1 MSGLMGFDEAFRTAD
16 LAVRAVRVDGLRDI
30 DRVVLEGSWHRYT
43 YQKIAAQAGYTEGYL
58 SRDVGPALWSLLSD
72 ALGMQVKKTNFRTAI
87 ERWSEQALEE
97 LPAASTP
104 NAASNGN
111 GRATQATLPAISV
124 PDTASFL
131 PLDISD
137 FRGRQ
142 QSLAD
147 LTDWVVNHHGRLLC
161 VSGLPGVG
169 KTWLAIKLAE
179 QVRSH
184 FQQFV
189 YRDLSDRATPS
200 ELLRDLL
207 LDLGTPSD
215 LPKSLVERLDL
226 LTQTLTQ
233 SKCLIVLD
241 GIEALYHSQTLA
253 GTYDAHFTDYR
264 DVLDTL
270 ASREHPSCVVWVGR
284 ELPRAAL
291 PITGSGCRLFCVEG
305 LDQAELSTLAFW
317 PPELEAT
324 EPDWYLLSHHY
335 GGIPALILAAVAPRI
350 ASFGHRLTACLDALQ
365 QETQL
370 IQAYIETWLA
380 TLSDIEWRLL
390 TWMMLSQR
398 PLSLQQVSQYLNTS
412 MALGA
417 VESLCDRGICR
428 SRVEPGAEAV
438 WELVLPGLLLPYLR
452 DRFLQAFA
460 AADET
465 QQWELLDHYPLLQ
478 ADVPEMVRQ
487 WQRQAL
493 LGAVSSLLEA
503 TYAQPAEQEDF
514 LRRAFQASQTSTQ
527 LASDQGY
534 RAGNLVNLAQHW
546 QLSLVDIDFH
556 SLHLRDADLQS
567 DLFQGVSFA
576 GADLQQTLLAKPMGQ
591 CPVIAIN
598 THQNEIAVGD
608 QDGRLLLWSLQDG
621 RLQRAMLTVTQAIR
635 AIAFS
640 ADGYTLAEGRQDG
653 TVRLWD
659 LRSEYGPELF
669 ANTADE
675 ALTTLAFSPDK
686 QLLMGGDEAGNLYVW
701 QLASGEQI
709 HCIEAHSAAVTAI
722 AISPC
727 SQSLLSCGE
736 DCAAMEWQLETGVA
750 SQRFQGRLT
759 SLLGTVAYLPGVPP
773 SSLRAVVIGRDEGQL
788 VIWDLASERPL
799 KVMQEPC
806 DLFMTL
812 TLSPNG
818 RYLAA
823 SDISNTVS
831 VWEVD
836 SRTRLYQI
844 AATSAPVESLVFSPD
859 SRELMTGCDYIVQQ
873 WQVHSGQ
880 CLRIWRSD
888 RHPAKKLAL
897 ATHPLQL
904 LSYHDDQTVRCW
916 QHAAERQRWLP
927 QARLQLTDDSLVE
940 LLVTSR
946 SGHYWAAGTV
956 AGQIV
961 IWDCHQS
968 IWLDWSMRL
977 PKSITALAFNRA
989 GTLLAA
995 GDMTGTVALW
1005 DLPNRVFC
1013 WQKQQTHTDPVMA
1026 LAFTPDGQRI
1036 YSGSRDRT
1044 IQGWD
1049 IEGNAIAKLSDHR
1062 RRVHT
1067 LCLSADGNAL
1077 YSGSYDGTVRC
1088 WQLSNHACID
1098 TWQKNDLY
1106 IHEIALDEQHRPVAI
1121 MSDTQTVELWE
1132 LDTDTCRATFTP
1144 HAEANWHISTSPDGQ
1159 AIVCASQN
1167 GDINIWSL
1175 ATGQKQGQ
1183 LRVDRPY
1190 EGMQI
1195 GGSQGLTDSERQ
1207 MLYSLGAT
1215 DY

>member
-1 MSGLMGFDEAFRTAD
+1 M
-16 LAVRAVRVDGLRDI
+16 AVRAVRVDGLRDI
-30 DRVVLEGSWHRYT
+30 DRVVLEGSWHRHT
-43 YQKIAAQAGYTEGYL
+43 YQKIAAEAGYTEGYL
-58 SRDVGPALWSLLSD
+58 SRDVGPALWTLLSD

-87 ERWSEQALEE
+87 ERWSEQMLAE
-97 LPAASTP
+97 LPAASALD
-104 NAASNGN
+104 AASNSN
-111 GRATQATLPAISV
+111 GRAAAATLAAAPI
-124 PDTASFL
+124 PDVASFL
-131 PLDISD
+131 PFDISD

-142 QSLAD
+142 PSLAD
-147 LTDWVVNHHGRLLC
+147 LADWVINHHGRLLC
-161 VSGLPGVG
+161 LSGIPGVG
-169 KTWLAIKLAE
+169 KTWLAVKLAE
-179 QVRSH
+179 QVRPH

-189 YRDLSDRATPS
+189 YRDLSDRALPS
-200 ELLRDLL
+200 ELLGDLL
-207 LDLGTPSD
+207 QELGNASD
-215 LPKSLVERLDL
+215 RPDSLAERLDL

-233 SKCLIVLD
+233 RKCLIVLD
-241 GIEALYHSQTLA
+241 GIEAVYRPQMLA
-253 GTYDAHFTDYR
+253 GTYDARFTDYR
-264 DVLDTL
+264 EILDAL

-284 ELPRAAL
+284 DLPRAAL

-317 PPELEAT
+317 PPELTAT
-324 EPDWYLLSHHY
+324 ESDWQLLSHHY
-335 GGIPALILAAVAPRI
+335 GGIPALILAEVAPRI

-365 QETQL
+365 LETQL
-370 IQAYIETWLA
+370 IQTYIETWLA
-380 TLSDIEWRLL
+380 PLSDVEWQVL
-390 TWMMLSQR
+390 TWMMLGQQ
-398 PLSLQQVSQYLNTS
+398 PLSLQQISQYLNTS

-417 VESLCDRGICR
+417 VESLGDRGICH
-428 SRVEPGAEAV
+428 SRVEAGADAV
-438 WELVLPGLLLPYLR
+438 WELALPELLSPYLR

-460 AADET
+460 TADEA

-478 ADVPEMVRQ
+478 ANAPEMIRQ

-503 TYAQPAEQEDF
+503 TYRRPAEQESF
-514 LRRAFQASQTSTQ
+514 LRRALQASQAPAQ
-527 LASDQGY
+527 RAAAEGY
-534 RAGNLVNLAQHW
+534 RAGNLVNLAQYW
-546 QLSLVDIDFH
+546 QHSLVDIDFH
-556 SLHLRDADLQS
+556 SLQLRDADLQS

-598 THQNEIAVGD
+598 AHQNEIAVGD
-608 QDGRLLLWSLQDG
+608 QDGRLLLWNRQNG
-621 RLQRAMLTVTQAIR
+621 RLQRAMLTVTSAIR

-640 ADGYTLAEGRQDG
+640 IDGYTLAEGRQDG
-653 TVRLWD
+653 TIRLWD
-659 LRSEYGPELF
+659 LQSEYGPELF

-686 QLLMGGDEAGNLYVW
+686 QLLVGGDEAGNLYVW
-701 QLASGEQI
+701 RLASGEQL
-709 HCIEAHSAAVTAI
+709 HCIAAHSAAVTAI

-727 SQSLLSCGE
+727 SQFLLTCGE
-736 DCAAMEWQLETGVA
+736 DCAAVEWQLA
-750 SQRFQGRLT
+750 SGEATQRFQGRLT
-759 SLLGTVAYLPGVPP
+759 SRLGTVAYLPGVPP
-773 SSLRAVVIGRDEGQL
+773 NSLRAVVIGRDEGQL
-788 VIWDLASERPL
+788 VIWDLTSERPL

-836 SRTRLYQI
+836 SRARLYQI
-844 AATSAPVESLVFSPD
+844 SATSAPVESLVFSPD
-859 SRELMTGCDYIVQQ
+859 SRELMTGGDYMVQR
-873 WQVHSGQ
+873 WHAYSGQ

-897 ATHPLQL
+897 ATHPLRL

-927 QARLQLTDDSLVE
+927 QARLQLPDGSLAE
-940 LLVTSR
+940 LMATSQ
-946 SGHYWAAGTV
+946 SGHYWAVGTA
-956 AGQIV
+956 AGQIA
-961 IWDCHQS
+961 IWDCHRS
-968 IWLDWSMRL
+968 LWLDWSMRL
-977 PKSITALAFNRA
+977 PKSITALAFDQA

-1005 DLPNRVFC
+1005 DLSNRVFC
-1013 WQKQQTHTDPVMA
+1013 WQQQQTHTDPVMA
-1026 LAFTPDGQRI
+1026 LAFTPDGQRL

-1049 IEGNAIAKLSDHR
+1049 VQGQAIAQLSNHR

-1067 LCLSADGNAL
+1067 LCVSADGDYL

-1088 WQLSNHACID
+1088 WQLSDHTCVN
-1098 TWQKNDLY
+1098 TWQKQDLY
-1106 IHEIALDEQHRPVAI
+1106 IHEIALDEQHRPVVL

-1159 AIVCASQN
+1159 AIACASQN